1 MASLGHTGRRVV
13 LDYTLNTQTLTKTH
27 EQTKKVLSKFMI
39 LCLTAFIAILGHM
52 QPMSLGLD
60 TPAWINFAW
69 KKSAF
74 GFSSICFPPDFPF
87 PFPYVLTNCLK
98 GKTFLPLL
106 LRSITVGEVTFLCA
120 IVRAWEV
127 VGDMERDWQK
137 FLFIGWEI
145 A

>member
-1 MASLGHTGRRVV
+1 
-13 LDYTLNTQTLTKTH
+13 
-27 EQTKKVLSKFMI
+27 MI

-145 A
+145 AWIALQSHIFNPEYFEGEHNVLIRITRLEAP